1 MKIKYLLIV
10 LMTTVTLGCAQKP
23 TQRSAYV
30 NPSESNSNALLAAA
44 VPASGSDV
52 SSLPAPAA
60 QSAPAP
66 AQRSS
71 SRSSAPAD
79 QDAVNYQYVIGPG
92 DTLDV
97 FVWGYEDLSVT
108 IPVRPDGKI
117 TTRLVEDMIAS
128 GKTPTRLARELEEQY
143 QVYVKNPTVTV
154 TVNDFIGVPSQQVK
168 VVGGGAQPRT
178 VPYVNGMTVLDVMIE
193 VGGLNKFSSG
203 NKAVLVRTV
212 EGERRSYRVRL
223 HDLLKKGDIKANGYV
238 QPGDIIIIPES
249 WF

>member
-1 MKIKYLLIV
+1 MNIKLVLIA
-10 LMTTVTLGCAQKP
+10 LMTSVAMGCAKTP
-23 TQRSAYV
+23 NNRSSFIDTEREA
-30 NPSESNSNALLAAA
+30 NLQPA
-44 VPASGSDV
+44 VAQQLDGDAG
-52 SSLPAPAA
+52 SLPAPATQTTVPA
-60 QSAPAP
+60 STRPAPAP
-66 AQRSS
+66 QEAG
-71 SRSSAPAD
+71 
-79 QDAVNYQYVIGPG
+79 YQYVIGPG

-97 FVWGYEDLSVT
+97 FVWGYKDLSVT

-128 GKTPTRLARELEEQY
+128 GKTPTILARELENKYKE
-143 QVYVKNPTVTV
+143 YVKNPTVTV
-154 TVNDFIGVPSQQVK
+154 TVNKFIGVPSQQVK
-168 VVGGGAQPRT
+168 VVGGGAKPRT

-193 VGGLNKFSSG
+193 VGGLKKFSSG

-212 EGERRSYRVRL
+212 EGQRKSYRVRL